1 MNPFHLDFYTSSTQ
15 AKDRAWLQMAKI
27 FQNDA
32 VAAGRIST
40 SKMNAHECSP
50 RSRSNQ
56 VGSVEEGLL
65 LFLHR
70 KGPNRQTPPHTRSK
84 QSETICGKRICVQK
98 DSLHDP
104 LVISFRPVHLASISI
119 QSIQFQLILLSLV
132 WLTLICKRKHSTK
145 LATKMVSSTRG
156 TCLNEAA
163 AKADCCVLRS
173 NDSLV
178 CF

>member
-1 MNPFHLDFYTSSTQ
+1 MENQESINLSSIRRSKLIWIPFHLDFYTSSTQ

-65 LFLHR
+65 LFLHG

-84 QSETICGKRICVQK
+84 QSETICGERICVQGFIAR
-98 DSLHDP
+98 P
-104 LVISFRPVHLASISI
+104 ACYFISTCSSRVNIHPIYPIPINPSVSCLINTHLQTQA
-119 QSIQFQLILLSLV
+119 QHQ
-132 WLTLICKRKHSTK
+132 
-145 LATKMVSSTRG
+145 VSYKNG
-156 TCLNEAA
+156 
-163 AKADCCVLRS
+163 
-173 NDSLV
+173 
-178 CF
+178 